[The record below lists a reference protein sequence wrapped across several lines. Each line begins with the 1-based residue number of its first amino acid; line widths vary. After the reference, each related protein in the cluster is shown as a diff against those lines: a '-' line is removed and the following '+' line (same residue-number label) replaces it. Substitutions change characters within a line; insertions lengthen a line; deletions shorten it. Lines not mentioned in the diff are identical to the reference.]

1 MIHDYPTSSTQRIFI
16 FICLKQRMQLN
27 LQSNMPRI
35 FLFLFFLAENHIKL
49 TSHFAKEKIL
59 NQKMILNWNQL
70 FFFFNFV

>member
-1 MIHDYPTSSTQRIFI
+1 MIHDYPTSSTQRNFI

-35 FLFLFFLAENHIKL
+35 YYFYFLTENHIKL

-59 NQKMILNWNQL
+59 NQKMISNWNQL
-70 FFFFNFV
+70 YIYIFFF